1 MLKGP
6 INRLRFIGN
15 IEGVSYLV
23 LLFLAM
29 PLKYFADMPM
39 MVTWVGWIHG
49 VLFVLYCFSI
59 LEVKLSMSWK
69 IWTALIPFIAAL
81 VPFGPFLIDNWLK
94 KKTH

>member
-59 LEVKLSMSWK
+59 LEVKLSLSWK

-81 VPFGPFLIDNWLK
+81 VPFGPF
-94 KKTH
+94 

>member
-29 PLKYFADMPM
+29 PLKYFANMPM

-49 VLFVLYCFSI
+49 FLFVLYCFSI
-59 LEVKLSMSWK
+59 LEVKLSMSWNMG
-69 IWTALIPFIAAL
+69 TSLIPFIAAL

-94 KKTH
+94 KIAH